1 MLSKEEKTK
10 LIDLQNKKL
19 EKLKRTLLFGERDL
33 RLLRS
38 RIKIEE
44 DFLVS
49 IETNQIDAFENNE
62 GTNV

>member
-62 GTNV
+62 GNNV